1 MSTNWI
7 RISIFGRKYSNIRIY
22 SNIRFNTDEDYDY
35 DDPDLQI
42 TVNLGDGVFKQYLNE
57 DTYYLR
63 FKGGRQDNRSQNSND
78 YSDVEDYYKDDYY
91 KDNGSQ
97 DSS

>member
-1 MSTNWI
+1 MSMNRI
-7 RISIFGRKYSNIRIY
+7 QISIFGRKYSNIWIY

-35 DDPDLQI
+35 DDPDLQR

-63 FKGGRQDNRSQNSND
+63 FKGERQDNRSQNSND